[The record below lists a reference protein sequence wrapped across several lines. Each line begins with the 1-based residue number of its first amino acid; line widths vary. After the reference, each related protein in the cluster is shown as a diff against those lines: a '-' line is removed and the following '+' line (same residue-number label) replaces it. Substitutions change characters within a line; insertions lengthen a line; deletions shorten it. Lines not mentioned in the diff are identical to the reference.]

1 MILIVKYHITNM
13 LYRFRLVLL
22 RTLITYISVMFF
34 VVLKLH
40 ENKDGLGLLY
50 VVPSCMKSTFPDA
63 CSGFGKVSMDALQ
76 IND

>member
-13 LYRFRLVLL
+13 LYRFSLVLL

-50 VVPSCMKSTFPDA
+50 VVPRATIRGST
-63 CSGFGKVSMDALQ
+63 GWGYGWVEKGKCK
-76 IND
+76 